1 MVALGKCELESY
13 LRETVMLDKYFYG
26 NMLLKSFVYRKFIG
40 NLILHTFTGFAT
52 ANFTDF

>member
-1 MVALGKCELESY
+1 MAALGKCELESY
-13 LRETVMLDKYFYG
+13 LKEIVILDKYLYG